1 MNRALALTLILVA
14 TMSPACA
21 GRSTPGIELRSSDFD
36 LDPLVGQWRGNF
48 ISSQPGRTGTIAFTL
63 RAGES
68 AASGNVV
75 LFQKP
80 DSLLTPEEREMMA
93 NVPDRTVLKIHFLRK
108 EGGSVNG
115 ALDPYH
121 EAECDCTVTT
131 NFQGTFTNPTTIE
144 GDYTTVRAKPG
155 TDIIRG
161 RWKVTRTKKL

>member
-1 MNRALALTLILVA
+1 MNRAIAFTLLLVA
-14 TMSPACA
+14 TTPTACA
-21 GRSTPGIELRSSDFD
+21 RNTPGIEMRSSDFD
-36 LDPLVGQWRGNF
+36 LDPLVGQWRGTF
-48 ISSQPGRTGTIAFTL
+48 VSSQPGRTGTIAFTL

-75 LFQKP
+75 LFQRP
-80 DSLLTPEEREMMA
+80 DSLLTREEREMMV
-93 NVPDRTVLKIHFLRK
+93 NVPERTVLQIHFLRK

-131 NFQGTFTNPTTIE
+131 NFQGSFTDPATIE
-144 GDYTTVRAKPG
+144 GNYTTVRAKPG

-161 RWKVTRTKKL
+161 KWRVTRTRKL

>member
-1 MNRALALTLILVA
+1 MKRAIAMTLALV
-14 TMSPACA
+14 TMTSTACA
-21 GRSTPGIELRSSDFD
+21 RATPGIELRSSDFD
-36 LDPLVGQWRGNF
+36 LDPLVGQWRGDF
-48 ISSQPGRTGTIAFTL
+48 VSSQPGRSGTIAFTL

-93 NVPDRTVLKIHFLRK
+93 NVPERTVLKIHFLRK
-108 EGGSVNG
+108 EGGSVSG

-121 EAECDCTVTT
+121 DPECDCTVTST
-131 NFQGTFTNPTTIE
+131 FQGTFTNPTTIE
-144 GDYTTVRAKPG
+144 GEYTTVRAKPG

-161 RWKVTRTKKL
+161 RWKVIRQKKL

>member
-1 MNRALALTLILVA
+1 MKRAIAFTLAALSATILG
-14 TMSPACA
+14 CA
-21 GRSTPGIELRSSDFD
+21 RRTPRIEVGSNDFD
-36 LDPLVGQWRGNF
+36 LDPLVGQWRGTF

-80 DSLLTPEEREMMA
+80 DSLLTAQEREMMA
-93 NVPDRTVLKIHFLRK
+93 NIPERTVLKIHFLRK
-108 EGGSVNG
+108 QGGNVNG

-121 EAECDCTVTT
+121 EAECDCTVTST
-131 NFQGTFTNPTTIE
+131 FQGAFTNPTTIE
-144 GDYTTVRAKPG
+144 GEYTTVRSKPG

-161 RWKVTRTKKL
+161 KWKVTRQKKL

>member
-1 MNRALALTLILVA
+1 MNRAIGLMLVLVA
-14 TMSPACA
+14 TTSNACA
-21 GRSTPGIELRSSDFD
+21 RSTPGIELRSSDFD
-36 LDPLVGQWRGNF
+36 LDPLVGQWSGDF
-48 ISSQPGRTGTIAFTL
+48 VSSQPGRTGTIAFTL

-93 NVPDRTVLKIHFLRK
+93 NVPERTVLKIHFLRK
-108 EGGSVNG
+108 EHGSVNG

-155 TDIIRG
+155 IDIIRG
-161 RWKVTRTKKL
+161 KWRVTRTRKL